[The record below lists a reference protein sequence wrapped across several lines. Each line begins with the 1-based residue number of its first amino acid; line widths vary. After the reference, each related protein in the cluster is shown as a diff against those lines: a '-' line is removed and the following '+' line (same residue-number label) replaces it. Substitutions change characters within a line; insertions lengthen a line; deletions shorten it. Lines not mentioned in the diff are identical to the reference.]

1 MDMEEPAVFR
11 VNGWKTPATQY
22 PLKKV
27 GRAKIT
33 RITYK
38 KGCYFRMEGVRGYQ
52 YFETTEPIAITA
64 LRIGRETV
72 MVDDPLHWIGMQ
84 EIAKHCK
91 GNVITAG
98 LGLGLIVHA
107 LANNPAV
114 KSITA
119 VEREA
124 DVIELVKPL
133 VLNAIKKE
141 NSQTPEIRVIK
152 GDIFENITPEYNTII
167 LDIWW
172 GRASAKIYFQMLE
185 AYSAIR
191 AAYSKMEVYIW
202 GLKDPTIN
210 PAIARS
216 SDKNG

>member
-1 MDMEEPAVFR
+1 MNVLQVSDWE
-11 VNGWKTPATQY
+11 TPATKY
-22 PLKKV
+22 PLNKV

-33 RITYK
+33 RP
-38 KGCYFRMEGVRGYQ
+38 KGRKGVYRMEGVKGYE
-52 YFETTEPIAITA
+52 YFEVKKAIPITT

-72 MVDDPLHWIGMQ
+72 MVDDPLQWIGMQ

-107 LANNPAV
+107 LADNPDV
-114 KSITA
+114 KSITV
-119 VEREA
+119 VEREE

-133 VLNAIKKE
+133 VLDAVKNNGKE
-141 NSQTPEIRVIK
+141 IQIIK
-152 GDIFENITPEYNTII
+152 GDIFENITPGYNTII

-172 GRASAKIYFQMLE
+172 GRGSVKIYFEMME

-191 AAYSKMEVYIW
+191 AAYPGMKVYLW
-202 GLKDPTIN
+202 GIKDSEFN
-210 PAIARS
+210 PAIT
-216 SDKNG
+216 KT